1 MGLNLAALLW
11 GFAEATLF
19 FIVPDVLLTALAI
32 WRGRRVALIAAI
44 WAVAGALIGGAVM
57 YRWGAADPA
66 GAAAAVAQVPAISA
80 SSIAAW
86 HGEMA
91 AQGLGPLLIGG
102 FVGAPYKIFAIGAPA
117 AGIGVVAFLLASPV
131 ARGARFAL
139 AVLLADQV
147 SRRLPAAWPRRN
159 RLALLAAFWVVF
171 YAGYFA
177 LTPG

>member
-57 YRWGAADPA
+57 RHWGAADPA

-80 SSIAAW
+80 SSIAAS
-86 HGEMA
+86 HGDMA
-91 AQGLGPLLIGG
+91 ADGLMPVLVGG
-102 FVGAPYKIFAIGAPA
+102 FAGAPYKTFAIGAPS
-117 AGIGVVAFLLASPV
+117 AGIGIAAFLLVSLV

-139 AVLLADQV
+139 AVLVADQ
-147 SRRLPAAWPRRN
+147 LN
-159 RLALLAAFWVVF
+159 RK
-171 YAGYFA
+171 
-177 LTPG
+177 